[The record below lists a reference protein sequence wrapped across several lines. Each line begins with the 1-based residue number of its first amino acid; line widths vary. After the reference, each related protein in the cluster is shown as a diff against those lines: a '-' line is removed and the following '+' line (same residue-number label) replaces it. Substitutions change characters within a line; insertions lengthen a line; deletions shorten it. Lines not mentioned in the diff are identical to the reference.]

1 MRQYQSILPLR
12 GKPLNVEKKR
22 LDQVLANEEIR
33 TIISALGAGI
43 GNEFNIDKINYHKVI
58 ILSDA
63 DQDGFHIRC
72 ILLTF
77 FFRYMR
83 PLVNAGH
90 VYIGMP
96 PLYKVYKQNGSV
108 EEYAYDDEELQQKI
122 DKVGRGYLIQ
132 RYKGLGE
139 MSAEQLWTTTMD
151 PDRRNLTQ
159 VTIEDAVAAENMI
172 TTLMGDRVDGRKE
185 FLNRN
190 ANFNKPDEFI
200 NKVRLKK
207 EEGDEE

>member
-1 MRQYQSILPLR
+1 M
-12 GKPLNVEKKR
+12 
-22 LDQVLANEEIR
+22 
-33 TIISALGAGI
+33 
-43 GNEFNIDKINYHKVI
+43 I

-83 PLVNAGH
+83 ELVNAGK

-96 PLYKVYKQNGSV
+96 PLYKVYKQGGSV
-108 EEYAYDDEELQQKI
+108 EEYAYDDNELQEKI

-139 MSAEQLWTTTMD
+139 MSAEQLWKTTMD
-151 PDRRNLTQ
+151 PERRNLTQ
-159 VTIEDAVAAENMI
+159 VTIEDAVAADNMI
-172 TTLMGDRVDGRKE
+172 ATLMGDRVDGRKE
-185 FLNRN
+185 FLARN
-190 ANFNKPDEFI
+190 ANFNKEDAFI
-200 NKVRLKK
+200 DRVKLKK
-207 EEGDEE
+207 ENSDEEK

>member
-1 MRQYQSILPLR
+1 
-12 GKPLNVEKKR
+12 
-22 LDQVLANEEIR
+22 EIR
-33 TIISALGAGI
+33 TMISALGAGI
-43 GNEFNIDKINYHKVI
+43 GNDFNLDKINYHKVI

-96 PLYKVYKQNGSV
+96 PLYKIYKQNGSV
-108 EEYAYDDEELQQKI
+108 EEYAYDDNELQEKI

-139 MSAEQLWTTTMD
+139 MSAEQLWKTTMD
-151 PDRRNLTQ
+151 PMRRNLTQ
-159 VTIEDAVAAENMI
+159 VTIEDAVAADDMI
-172 TTLMGDRVDGRKE
+172 STLMGDKVDGRKE
-185 FLNRN
+185 FLARN
-190 ANFNKPDEFI
+190 ANFNKTDTFLGRV
-200 NKVRLKK
+200 KLKK
-207 EEGDEE
+207 ENGDEED